1 MDDLDNKIKKPG
13 LATIPSIAAPSA
25 HSAGSRAAARAQE
38 NAKRKAEAQQRLL
51 FIMLGIAVL
60 LNVILGYFL
69 YGVMVEDVSRA
80 NEQRTIQKEL
90 DSSVSVVSK
99 YLRDTQG
106 TLNQIAQNTALI
118 QALNEKNTEAFTV
131 LSKSFSEPIAHAID
145 LKILIAGELEVDSTG
160 EVPIRY
166 AELDLL
172 RRAERGDKAYPEA
185 VLIND
190 KWLVHFVTPVT
201 AGKDL
206 PLIGTLMLTLDGDQL
221 KKSLQAAGSGYGE
234 KVLQQKFSNS
244 PALAV
249 FKIGEGNAL
258 PSQIQAVPASNWE
271 IKFTA
276 SESLVS
282 NAEEAPTL
290 WLLAT
295 GCCTA
300 LSLFLALVLS
310 RFLAKSEQEAEQQL
324 APTVADVNK
333 AATAPMVENSPNPLF
348 QKQDILD
355 IKVIDEDENILGL
368 HDTRNKKQSR
378 EPAAAAVVD
387 ESSVPAHIFRSYD
400 IRGVVGKDL
409 DVVLAEKI
417 GHVVGSEALD
427 KGESALIVARDGRT
441 HSQDLTN
448 ALVKGILR
456 SGCNVVNIGV
466 VPTPLM
472 YFATYHFSDVRSG
485 VMVTASHNP
494 AEYNG
499 FKIVINNN
507 ALADEA
513 ISELR
518 SRILRQ
524 QVHQGIG
531 EESFR
536 EIIPHYIE
544 RIFSDV
550 ALASSLSVVIDA
562 GNAVTGVVAPQ
573 LFEELGCQ
581 VTPLYCDLDGE
592 FPHHDPDPTQESNL
606 FALIEKVKEVNADI
620 GVAFDGDG
628 DRLVVVSAKGD
639 IIWPDRLLMLFAK
652 DILAR
657 NPGADVLFDVKCSRQ
672 LNQVI
677 SGYGGRPIMWKT
689 GHSPMKA
696 KMVETGALIGGE
708 YSGHIFIKDRWY
720 GFDDGLYA
728 MARLLEIITLRDQ
741 SVDDIFASFPQLLI
755 TPEIKVSVPDKMK
768 FELIKKLAETGD
780 FQQGNVTSI
789 DGIRVDY
796 SKGWGLVRASNTSPA
811 LTLRFE
817 AESEEAMIV
826 IQQIFKRELLKIDP
840 NLALKF

>member
-1 MDDLDNKIKKPG
+1 VDDLDNKIKKPG
-13 LATIPSIAAPSA
+13 LATIPQITAPVSV
-25 HSAGSRAAARAQE
+25 GSRAAARAQE
-38 NAKRKAEAQQRLL
+38 QAKRKAQAQQRLL

-60 LNVILGYFL
+60 LNLILGYFL
-69 YGVMVEDVSRA
+69 YGIMVEDISRA
-80 NEQRTIQKEL
+80 NEQKAIQQEL
-90 DSSVSVVSK
+90 DASVKVASK
-99 YLRDTQG
+99 YLKDNQN
-106 TLNQIAQNTALI
+106 TLNQLTQNTALI
-118 QALNEKNTEAFTV
+118 QALNEKNTDAFTV

-145 LKILIAGELEVDSTG
+145 LKILIASELEVDPTG
-160 EVPIRY
+160 VVPIRY

-185 VLIND
+185 ALIND
-190 KWLVHFVTPVT
+190 KWLVHFVAPVT

-206 PLIGTLMLTLDGDQL
+206 PLIGTLMLTLDGEQL
-221 KKSLQAAGSGYGE
+221 KKALQATGNGYGE
-234 KVLQQKFSNS
+234 KVLQQKFYNS

-258 PSQIQAVPASNWE
+258 PSQTQAVPESNWE

-276 SESLVS
+276 AEPLVS
-282 NAEEAPTL
+282 NAAEAPTL
-290 WLLAT
+290 WLLAI

-324 APTVADVNK
+324 APTIADINKVA
-333 AATAPMVENSPNPLF
+333 TSPIVENSPNPLF

-368 HDTRNKKQSR
+368 NDTRNKKQSK
-378 EPAAAAVVD
+378 ELAAASVVD

-409 DVVLAEKI
+409 DANLAEKI

-441 HSQDLTN
+441 HSQNLTN
-448 ALVKGILR
+448 ALIKGILR

-507 ALADEA
+507 ALADDA
-513 ISELR
+513 ITELR
-518 SRILRQ
+518 SRILHQ
-524 QVHQGIG
+524 QVHQGLG

-550 ALASSLSVVIDA
+550 ALAGSLSVVIDA

-592 FPHHDPDPTQESNL
+592 FPNHDPDPTQESNL

-696 KMVETGALIGGE
+696 KMLETGALIGGE

-741 SVDDIFASFPQLLI
+741 SVDDIFAGFPQLLI

>member
-1 MDDLDNKIKKPG
+1 MDDLDNNINRPG
-13 LATIPSIAAPSA
+13 LAVIPHITVPSPSSAA
-25 HSAGSRAAARAQE
+25 SRASTRAQE
-38 NAKRKAEAQQRLL
+38 QAKRKAAAQQRLL
-51 FIMLGIAVL
+51 FMMLGGALVL
-60 LNVILGYFL
+60 NAILGYFL
-69 YGVMVEDVSRA
+69 YGKMVEDVSRA
-80 NEQRTIQKEL
+80 SEQSAIQREL
-90 DSSVSVVSK
+90 DSGLSVVSK
-99 YLRDTQG
+99 YLNENQNS
-106 TLNQIAQNTALI
+106 LNELAKNTAII
-118 QALNEKNTEAFTV
+118 QALNEKNKESFEV
-131 LSKSFSEPIAHAID
+131 LSKSFSEATANAVD
-145 LKILIAGELEVDSTG
+145 LKIFIAGELDVDPNG
-160 EVPIRY
+160 AVPIRF

-172 RRAERGDKAYPEA
+172 RRAERGEKAFAEA
-185 VLIND
+185 VKIND
-190 KWLVHFVTPVT
+190 KWHIHFVTRVI
-201 AGKDL
+201 AGPDL
-206 PLIGTLMLTLDGDQL
+206 PLIGTLMLTLDGEQL
-221 KKSLQAAGSGYGE
+221 RKSFQATDSGNGE
-234 KVLQQKFSNS
+234 KVLQQKFIKS
-244 PALAV
+244 PAINLYK
-249 FKIGEGNAL
+249 FGTGSAL
-258 PSQIQAVPASNWE
+258 PSQSVAVPDSNWE

-276 SESLVS
+276 SETLVA
-282 NAEEAPTL
+282 NAEEPPTL
-290 WLLAT
+290 WILVL

-310 RFLAKSEQEAEQQL
+310 RFLVKTAQQAEQQL
-324 APTVADVNK
+324 APTIAEVNK
-333 AATAPMVENSPNPLF
+333 ATTAPIIENSPNPLF

-368 HDTRNKKQSR
+368 HDTSNKKQSK
-378 EPAAAAVVD
+378 EQVASNTLD
-387 ESSVPAHIFRSYD
+387 ESSIPAHIFRSYD

-409 DVVLAEKI
+409 DVHLAMMI
-417 GHVVGSEALD
+417 GHAVGSEALD
-427 KGESALIVARDGRT
+427 KGENALIVARDGRT
-441 HSQDLTN
+441 HSKDLTD
-448 ALVKGILR
+448 ALIKGILR
-456 SGCNVVNIGV
+456 TGCNVVNIGV

-494 AEYNG
+494 AQYNG
-499 FKIVINNN
+499 FKVVINNQ
-507 ALADEA
+507 ALSDDSITA
-513 ISELR
+513 LR
-518 SRILRQ
+518 TRILHQ
-524 QVHQGIG
+524 QFHQGVG

-550 ALASSLSVVIDA
+550 ALAADVSMVIDA
-562 GNAVTGVVAPQ
+562 GNAVTGVVAPR

-592 FPHHDPDPTQESNL
+592 FPNHDPDPTQESNL

-628 DRLVVVSAKGD
+628 DRLVVVTAKGD

-720 GFDDGLYA
+720 GFDDGIYA

-741 SVDDIFASFPQLLI
+741 SIDDVFEGFPQLII
-755 TPEIKVSVPDKMK
+755 TPEIKVAVPDNKK
-768 FELIKKLAETGD
+768 FELINKLAESGD
-780 FQQGNVTSI
+780 FQQGNITTI

-817 AESEEAMIV
+817 AESQEALAL
-826 IQQIFKRELLKIDP
+826 IQQIFKRELLKVDA